1 MQIDITRRPEET
13 DSQYQ
18 VRLRKIEGLLRDLA
32 DKKKYRAI
40 DMFEPYSKQRDFFDA
55 GLVYKERMLSAGNQ
69 MGKTKAGCAETVYH
83 LTGEYPDDWLGKRFD
98 HPTKGWAASVSGLAT
113 RDGVQTQLLGE
124 PGIVDL
130 LGTGLIPRDKI
141 IGKPSTMRGV
151 TDAIDTVHIRHVSG
165 GISTLTFK
173 SYEQGREKFQ
183 SKTLDFVYLDEEPD
197 MEIYTECLA
206 RVSATGGIVY
216 VTFTPLHGV
225 TKLWQRFNPG
235 QFATCLR
242 VAMDITDAKHFD
254 DPKRRTELLG
264 QYPEHERASRIH
276 GAPMQGTGL
285 VFRVPEEQICEATIP
300 FNRVPVHWAKL
311 WCIDFGI
318 NEDHKFAAM
327 LLAWDKD
334 TDIIHFLHGF
344 KIANQTAKQNSDM
357 IKRIAIMVPV
367 AWPHDGHKR
376 ESDGEE
382 MALTYRS
389 YGLKMCAEHA
399 TFETGGYSTEAG
411 ILLLDEKFKDGK
423 IKVAAHLSD
432 WFEEYRFYH
441 RDKGLI
447 VKKNDDMMSATRI
460 GVMARRL
467 ARPCMLGPKAPMRNS
482 SNPIICD
489 GTELSAKDLWG

>member
-1 MQIDITRRPEET
+1 MKIDITRRPEET
-13 DSQYQ
+13 DAQYQ

-32 DKKKYRAI
+32 SKKKYRAI
-40 DMFEPYSKQRDFFDA
+40 DLFEPYPKQREFFDN
-55 GLVYKERMLSAGNQ
+55 GSIYKERMLSAGNQ

-83 LTGEYPDDWLGKRFD
+83 LTGEYPDDWLGRRFD

-113 RDGVQTQLLGE
+113 RDGIQTQLLGE

-130 LGTGLIPRDKI
+130 LGTGLIPKDKI

-183 SKTLDFVYLDEEPD
+183 SKTLDFVYLDEEPEED
-197 MEIYTECLA
+197 IYTECLA

-235 QFATCLR
+235 TYPTCMR
-242 VAMDITDAKHFD
+242 TAMDINDAKHFE
-254 DPKRRTELLG
+254 DPKRRAELLS

-285 VFRVPEEQICEATIP
+285 VFRIPEEQITEATIP
-300 FNRVPVHWAKL
+300 FARVPPHWHKL
-311 WCIDFGI
+311 WAMDFGI
-318 NEDHKFAAM
+318 NEDHKFAAG
-327 LLAWDKD
+327 LFAWDKD
-334 TDIIHFLHGF
+334 TDILHLLHAF
-344 KIANQTAKQNSDM
+344 KVANQTVVQNAAMLKQ
-357 IKRIAIMVPV
+357 IAVLVPV

-382 MALTYRS
+382 VATIYRS
-389 YGLKMCAEHA
+389 NGLKMLPEHA

-411 ILLLDEKFKDGK
+411 VLEMDERFKAGK
-423 IKVAAHLSD
+423 LKVAAHLSD
-432 WFEEYRFYH
+432 WFEEFRFYH

-447 VKKNDDMMSATRI
+447 VKKNDDLMSMTRI
-460 GVMARRL
+460 GVMARRFAKPVL
-467 ARPCMLGPKAPMRNS
+467 LGPRKPVRPSGA
-482 SNPIICD
+482 IICD
-489 GTELSAKDLWG
+489 GAELSAQDLWG